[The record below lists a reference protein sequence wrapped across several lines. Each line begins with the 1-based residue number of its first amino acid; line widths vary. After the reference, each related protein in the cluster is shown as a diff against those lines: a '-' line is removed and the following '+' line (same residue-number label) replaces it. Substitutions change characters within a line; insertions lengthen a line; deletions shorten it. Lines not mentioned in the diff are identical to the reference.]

1 MNLDIYQEIVELRR
15 QGRRAALAT
24 IINRK
29 GSTPRKDATKMLIT
43 ADGRQF
49 GTVGGGCA
57 EAEILREAMTVM
69 RLEKPKILAFD
80 LTEDDA
86 EDSGL
91 ICGGKMEVF
100 VEPIF
105 PDPYLFVFGAGHVG
119 KSISETAG
127 MIGFKVAVVDDRIK
141 YANQQ
146 RFPEVDA
153 LYAEDW
159 EESFRKLP
167 VTESSYIV
175 IATRGH
181 NHDLACLRFALR
193 SPAKYIGLL
202 GSKRKIRL
210 FFEKLEAEGMDS
222 AEFNRVYAPVGI
234 DIGSESPE
242 EIAVSIAA
250 ELIAVRKNKP
260 IESLRI
266 VGAPESPSR

>member
-1 MNLDIYQEIVELRR
+1 MDLDIYQEIVELRR
-15 QGRRAALAT
+15 QGRCAALAT

-49 GTVGGGCA
+49 GTLGGGCT
-57 EAEILREAMTVM
+57 EADILREAMTVM
-69 RLEKPKILAFD
+69 RLERPKILAFD

-91 ICGGKMEVF
+91 ICGGTMEVF
-100 VEPIF
+100 VEPIL
-105 PDPYLFVFGAGHVG
+105 PDPYLFIFGAGHVG
-119 KSISETAG
+119 KSISEAVTKV
-127 MIGFKVAVVDDRIK
+127 GFKVAVVDDRIK
-141 YANQQ
+141 YANRE
-146 RFPEVDA
+146 RFPEVDS
-153 LYAEDW
+153 LHAEDW
-159 EESFRKLP
+159 DEAFNKLSI
-167 VTESSYIV
+167 TESSYIV

-193 SPAKYIGLL
+193 SPARYIGLL
-202 GSKRKIRL
+202 GSKRKTRL
-210 FFEKLEAEGMDS
+210 FFEKLEKEGIDPS
-222 AEFNRVYAPVGI
+222 DFDRVYAPVGI

-260 IESLRI
+260 VDSLKM
-266 VGAPESPSR
+266 SRASD